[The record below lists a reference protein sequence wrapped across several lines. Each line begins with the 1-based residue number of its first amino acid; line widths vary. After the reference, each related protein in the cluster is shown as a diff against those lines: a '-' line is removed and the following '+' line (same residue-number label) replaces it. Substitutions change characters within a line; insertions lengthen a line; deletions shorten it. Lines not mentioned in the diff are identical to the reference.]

1 MPFDE
6 EATTASFPDR
16 RRALEQRV
24 SLVIYLRG
32 GVKVVTLD
40 ANRPVVVGRGE
51 GSDVV
56 VEDSTVSRRHARFNL
71 VKGQVWVEDM
81 MSSNGTFVGGKRV
94 AESAAVTPDDEIRL
108 GAISVGLH
116 FLGPT
121 ERQRSLLVSHDRFFS
136 DLEDEV
142 ERGRAY
148 GRKVGLVSVRSDPR
162 FAGHI
167 SRWCP
172 RVQRLLRPFDRVAMY
187 GADEIEI
194 LVPEATNDA
203 LMKLGQAIVDMGERD
218 GPLLLCGVALLPES
232 ASSADELLEVSRKAC
247 QQATPERPIRM
258 AVKLGLASTPSS
270 LRLSESDEDAPVV
283 RSAAMQQVFDTVRR
297 LANSMIPVLIYGE
310 TGTGKEVVARALHKR
325 SPRRSKPLLCV
336 NCGAIPEQ
344 LIESA
349 LFGHERGAFTGA
361 HARAHGV
368 FEEADGGTVL
378 LDEIGELP
386 PSAQSALLRVL
397 ETKRVTRVG
406 SSKEIQVDV
415 RILAATN
422 RDLEAMCATKAFRW
436 DLLYRLNT
444 MTLRV
449 PPLRERIDEIEALVR
464 HFIQQANLANG
475 CQVTGLERQ
484 ALSLLHRYPWPGN
497 VRELRNVI
505 ERAVVLVQEGLI
517 SADALSER
525 VRAAGV
531 SAEPHIQRPPHHKPT
546 QSFSAPLED
555 EELDTDLGATDSIS
569 MDQIAA
575 AGLRA
580 EVQKFEQ
587 ALLLVALERTGWNQA
602 QAARDL
608 RIPLRTLFH
617 KIKTYGLRQADE
629 ETIKTLGSA
638 TDQAKRD
645 LDAGD
650 NDPFK
655 VLVQRQE
662 GRLIRAAYQAAGRDK
677 TETARWLDISTRA
690 LAKKLKVHKID

>member
-40 ANRPVVVGRGE
+40 ANQPLVVGRGE

-56 VEDSTVSRRHARFNL
+56 VEDSTVSRRHARFTL
-71 VKGQVWVEDM
+71 VKGQVWVEDLI
-81 MSSNGTFVGGKRV
+81 SSNGTFVGGKRV
-94 AESAAVTPDDEIRL
+94 ADSAAVTPDDEIRI

-121 ERQRSLLVSHDRFFS
+121 ERQRNMLVSHDRFFT

-148 GRKVGLVSVRSDPR
+148 GRRVGLVSVRSDPR
-162 FAGHI
+162 SAGHI

-172 RVQRLLRPFDRVAMY
+172 KVQRLLRPFDRVAMY

-194 LVPEATNDA
+194 LVPEATEDA
-203 LMKLGQAIVDMGERD
+203 LMKLAQAIVEVGDAD
-218 GPLLLCGVALLPES
+218 GPSLLCGVALLPES
-232 ASSADELLEVSRKAC
+232 AASADELLEVSRKAC
-247 QQATPERPIRM
+247 QQAIRERPVRV
-258 AVKLGLASTPSS
+258 AVKLGLGSAPSS
-270 LRLSESDEDAPVV
+270 LRLSERDGDAPVV
-283 RSAAMQQVFDTVRR
+283 RSPAMRQVFDTVAR

-310 TGTGKEVVARALHKR
+310 TGTGKEVVARALHTR

-361 HARAHGV
+361 HARARGV

-386 PSAQSALLRVL
+386 PPAQSALLRVL

-422 RDLEAMCATKAFRW
+422 RDLEAMCATKGFRW

-449 PPLRERIDEIEALVR
+449 PPLRERLDEIEALAR
-464 HFIQQANLANG
+464 HFIQQANMANG
-475 CQVTGLERQ
+475 CQVTGLEGG

-517 SADALSER
+517 SVDALSER

-531 SAEPHIQRPPHHKPT
+531 SGDLVRPPKHKPT

-569 MDQIAA
+569 IDQVAA
-575 AGLRA
+575 GGLRA
-580 EVQKFEQ
+580 EVQKYEQ

-617 KIKTYGLRQADE
+617 KIKTYDLRQADE
-629 ETIKTLGSA
+629 DTVRSLGA
-638 TDQAKRD
+638 VTDQAKRD
-645 LDAGD
+645 LDTGA

-655 VLVQRQE
+655 VMVQRHE
-662 GRLIRAAYQAAGRDK
+662 ARLVRAAYQAAGRDK
-677 TETARWLDISTRA
+677 SEAARWLDISTRA
-690 LAKKLKVHKID
+690 LAKKLKVHSID